1 MAWCTSE
8 RAEAVRRVIFV
19 VIRQR
24 IPLGIEVFVNAIMI
38 ISGDVVDNHGSHA
51 NRAIQPFF
59 VVSDVINNQES
70 FHRVHIGIAAA
81 VLFGF
86 AEGFVPGLQAHLLFF
101 APEVFLNNFN
111 GVIEKFTRFR
121 VTGSDGAGS
130 TQQSKEV
137 LIALFGGIHHAL
149 VIHAGIPTAIFFIAQ
164 CAVHGFDTVIN
175 QRVSARSTHRRSNG
189 INVQHTS
196 GDPQMGA
203 HLFFDLPFIA

>member
-1 MAWCTSE
+1 MARRATEC
-8 RAEAVRRVIFV
+8 AEAVRRVIFV

-38 ISGDVVDNHGSHA
+38 ISCDVVDNHGSHA

-59 VVSDVINNQES
+59 VMGDVIDNQEG
-70 FHRVHIGIAAA
+70 FHRVHVGIAAA

-111 GVIEKFTRFR
+111 GVIEKFTGFR

>member
-1 MAWCTSE
+1 MCSIKRPHSIQWPGVPPE
-8 RAEAVRRVIFV
+8 RAEAMRRVIFV

-59 VVSDVINNQES
+59 VVSDVINNQEKLPPRAYW
-70 FHRVHIGIAAA
+70 HCRRG
-81 VLFGF
+81 LFVGF
-86 AEGFVPGLQAHLLFF
+86 AEGFVPGFQAHLLFF
-101 APEVFLNNFN
+101 APEIFLDNFN
-111 GVIEKFTRFR
+111 GVIEQLARFR
-121 VTGSDGAGS
+121 VTRCDGAGG

-149 VIHAGIPTAIFFIAQ
+149 VIHAGIPAAIFFITQ

-175 QRVSARSTHRRSNG
+175 QRVSARWTHRRSNG
-189 INVQHTS
+189 INV
-196 GDPQMGA
+196 
-203 HLFFDLPFIA
+203 

>member
-1 MAWCTSE
+1 
-8 RAEAVRRVIFV
+8 
-19 VIRQR
+19 
-24 IPLGIEVFVNAIMI
+24 MI

-59 VVSDVINNQES
+59 VMGDVIDNQEG

-81 VLFGF
+81 ILFGF
-86 AEGFVPGLQAHLLFF
+86 AEGFIPGLQAHLLFF
-101 APEVFLNNFN
+101 APEVFLDNFN
-111 GVIEKFTRFR
+111 GVIEQLARFR
-121 VTGSDGAGS
+121 VTRCDRAGG
-130 TQQSKEV
+130 TQQSEEV

-189 INVQHTS
+189 INV
-196 GDPQMGA
+196 
-203 HLFFDLPFIA
+203 

>member
-1 MAWCTSE
+1 MCSIKRPHSIQWLVYLR
-8 RAEAVRRVIFV
+8 RAEAMRRVIFV

-86 AEGFVPGLQAHLLFF
+86 AEGFVPDSVHICSSSLQKYFSIISM
-101 APEVFLNNFN
+101 V
-111 GVIEKFTRFR
+111 
-121 VTGSDGAGS
+121 
-130 TQQSKEV
+130 
-137 LIALFGGIHHAL
+137 
-149 VIHAGIPTAIFFIAQ
+149 
-164 CAVHGFDTVIN
+164 
-175 QRVSARSTHRRSNG
+175 
-189 INVQHTS
+189 
-196 GDPQMGA
+196 
-203 HLFFDLPFIA
+203 

>member
-1 MAWCTSE
+1 MARSTSE

-19 VIRQR
+19 VIWQR

-59 VVSDVINNQES
+59 VMGDVIDNQEG

-81 VLFGF
+81 ILFGF
-86 AEGFVPGLQAHLLFF
+86 AEGFIPGLQAHLLFF
-101 APEVFLNNFN
+101 APEVFLDNFN
-111 GVIEKFTRFR
+111 GVIEQLARFR
-121 VTGSDGAGS
+121 MTGSDGAGS
-130 TQQSKEV
+130 TQQSKEM

-164 CAVHGFDTVIN
+164 CAIHGFDTVIN
-175 QRVSARSTHRRSNG
+175 QRVSARSAHRRSNG

-196 GDPQMGA
+196 CDPQMGA